1 MTSEWLAA
9 STAWTPVPTKRH
21 RTTIAGLLDG
31 TTLRP
36 NDVPDLHLAALAL
49 EHGLRLA
56 TTDAGFAELRWFDP
70 LRP

>member
-1 MTSEWLAA
+1 M
-9 STAWTPVPTKRH
+9 
-21 RTTIAGLLDG
+21 
-31 TTLRP
+31 RP

-56 TTDAGFAELRWFDP
+56 TTDAGFARFQELRWFDP